1 MTAAVCIGL
10 FALGFL
16 NRDGF
21 PATGETQLARFVGAF
36 WCMGGAAAVLSPVAA
51 FAVGLAIW
59 LGFYTDQKHAE
70 GQQAR
75 DWKDA
80 GYLALSG
87 VTSLTPLVVALST
100 RFLDGGAAGWLVGL
114 AFVVD
119 LKVAAIGALVG
130 LVKVPVYFAAW
141 RLFGENENGQ
151 RVPPFGWAQP
161 TRIAAIVFG
170 AVVGAAV
177 SVLGGV

>member
-21 PATGETQLARFVGAF
+21 PATGETQLARFVGAA
-36 WCMGGAAAVLSPVAA
+36 WCAAGASAVLPPSLA

-87 VTSLTPLVVALST
+87 VTSLAPL
-100 RFLDGGAAGWLVGL
+100 
-114 AFVVD
+114 
-119 LKVAAIGALVG
+119 ALVG
-130 LVKVPVYFAAW
+130 AWLFGLPYLALALVGPAKVPVYFAAW

>member
-16 NRDGF
+16 VRDGF
-21 PATGETQLARFVGAF
+21 PATGETQLARGVGAF
-36 WCMGGAAAVLSPVAA
+36 WCMAGAAAVLPPSLALAA
-51 FAVGLAIW
+51 GLAIW

-87 VTSLTPLVVALST
+87 VTALLPLAFVAAWLFGPPYLTLA
-100 RFLDGGAAGWLVGL
+100 LVGL
-114 AFVVD
+114 A
-119 LKVAAIGALVG
+119 
-130 LVKVPVYFAAW
+130 KVPVYFAAW
-141 RLFGENENGQ
+141 RT
-151 RVPPFGWAQP
+151 VPERGWLQP

-177 SVLGGV
+177 AYLGAS